1 MRWRIVVEF
10 IQGEGVDLRGMT
22 DYQKS
27 EIQRDF
33 RSGSGT
39 LVISEGGSKIEI
51 AMRHAIRMSVIEEG
65 P

>member
-1 MRWRIVVEF
+1 MSWRVVVGF

-22 DYQKS
+22 DHQKS
-27 EIQRDF
+27 KIQHDF

-39 LVISEGGSKIEI
+39 LVISKGGLKIEI